1 MPTGRESH
9 KDSRILSPLETLQTV
24 RKSFLPDAISLIGG
38 PTGSCAQGVE
48 GVVRIS
54 ASSSVS

>member
-1 MPTGRESH
+1 MPTGRESNNN
-9 KDSRILSPLETLQTV
+9 SQIFSPLETLQAV

-38 PTGSCAQGVE
+38 PAGPCAQGTE